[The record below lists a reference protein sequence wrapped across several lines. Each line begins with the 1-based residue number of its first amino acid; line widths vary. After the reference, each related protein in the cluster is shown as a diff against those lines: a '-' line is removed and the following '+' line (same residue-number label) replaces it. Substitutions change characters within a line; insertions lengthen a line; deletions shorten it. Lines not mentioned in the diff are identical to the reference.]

1 MIWVGWRQQR
11 TEALIAGTI
20 FVLLTA
26 LLVPTGIQMAHAY
39 HHDGLAA
46 CLGFEPSPVCGT
58 AVDSFRERFGQVSGL
73 INWLTLLPGL
83 FGILLAAPFLIDL
96 ENGTYRLA
104 WTQSISRRRWLAGKL
119 GFAVAGTLLACGA
132 LILLTTWWRAPYVHL
147 DGRMQNGTY
156 DAEGVVA
163 LGYGL
168 FVLGVALAVG
178 ALWRR
183 TAPSLMVAFV
193 AYFVARLFVDA
204 WLRARLLK
212 PLSATWP
219 IGAPGP
225 KNLANAWVLT
235 QHPSDKAGDRI
246 AFLVGECAKPIG
258 AHRARVDPSC
268 LAEHGVRFT
277 HATYFPAHDFWALQ
291 GLEVALYGGVAL
303 LLIAFA
309 AWWTHS
315 RAA

>member
-1 MIWVGWRQQR
+1 MTWLGWRQQR
-11 TEALIAGTI
+11 TEAVIAAGVI
-20 FVLLTA
+20 VLLAA

-39 HHDGLAA
+39 HHDGLSA
-46 CLGFEPSPVCGT
+46 CLGFDTSPSCSA
-58 AVDSFRERFGQVSGL
+58 AVDSFRSRFSGVSSL

-104 WTQSISRRRWLAGKL
+104 WTQSIGRRRWLAGKL
-119 GFAVAGTLLACGA
+119 GFAVAGTLLACGV
-132 LILLTTWWRAPYVHL
+132 LILLTTWWHAPYVHL
-147 DGRMQNGTY
+147 EGRMQNSTY

-183 TAPSLMVAFV
+183 TAVSLMVAFV

-204 WLRARLLK
+204 WLRSRLLT
-212 PLSATWP
+212 PLTATWP
-219 IGAPGP
+219 IGTPGP
-225 KNLANAWVLT
+225 ADLNRAWVLT
-235 QHPSDKAGDRI
+235 QHPSDKAGHGI
-246 AFLVGECAKPIG
+246 ALFNGCVKPIG
-258 AHRARVDPSC
+258 AHAAHIDQAC
-268 LAEHGVRFT
+268 LAAHGVRYT

-291 GLEVALYGGVAL
+291 GIETALYGGVAV